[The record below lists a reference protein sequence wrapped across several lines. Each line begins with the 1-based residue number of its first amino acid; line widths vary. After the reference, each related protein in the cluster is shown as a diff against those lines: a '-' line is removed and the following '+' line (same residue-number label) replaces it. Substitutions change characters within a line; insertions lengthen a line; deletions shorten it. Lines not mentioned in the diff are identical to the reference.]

1 MDTMTGAAPA
11 EAATAG
17 PAATD
22 TERQWDE
29 RVETWQREHVAADYA
44 RVPPRRAS
52 YTTMS
57 GAAVKDVYT
66 SADLR
71 GTDPSADIGLPG
83 EYPYTRGVHATMYR
97 GKPWTIRQVAGFGQ
111 AEDTNNRYKY
121 LLRTGQTGLST
132 DFDLPTLL
140 GYDSDHE
147 VYRREVGRIG
157 VAVDTVVDMHALFD
171 GIPLD
176 EISTSMTINPS
187 AAVILAMYRVVA
199 DERGIPGHLLTG
211 TTQNDI
217 LKEYLSQNEF
227 IYPPLPSV
235 NLVVDTMEYGADVMP
250 RFNPLNVCGYHIR
263 EAGATAVEEVGL
275 TLSNALCY
283 LEHAIERGIDVD
295 RLAPRV
301 SFFWDVH
308 NNFFEEAA
316 KLRAARR
323 LWARLMKDRL
333 GCQDPRSWL
342 MRAHCQTAGVSLTAA
357 QPYNNVARTAIQAMA
372 AILGG
377 TQSLHTNSLD
387 EALSIPS
394 ESAIK
399 IAVRTQAILL
409 HETGAADVVD
419 PLAGS
424 YYVESLTNQI
434 ESEALELIERIDAMG
449 GMIEAVESGY
459 AVQLI
464 ADSSW
469 EQQVKVES
477 GETVIVGVNGYVDDD
492 ETQDIEIDRPVPG
505 VMDRQLQRLAE
516 VKRSR
521 EQARVSDCLRAIEQA
536 APDLHHNL
544 MPLIEDAVRAR
555 ATVGEICDVLRG
567 VWGFQQPST
576 VF

>member
-1 MDTMTGAAPA
+1 MDAV
-11 EAATAG
+11 
-17 PAATD
+17 
-22 TERQWDE
+22 TEQDERWDE
-29 RVETWQREHVAADYA
+29 RVKAWHQDRVAADYE
-44 RVPPRRAS
+44 RIPPRRS
-52 YTTMS
+52 EFTTMS
-57 GAAVKDVYT
+57 GAPVKDIYT
-66 SADLR
+66 HADLR
-71 GTDPSADIGLPG
+71 GVDPAEDIGLPG
-83 EYPYTRGVHATMYR
+83 EFPFTRGVHSTMYR
-97 GKPWTIRQVAGFGQ
+97 GRPWTIRQVAGFGQ

-121 LLRTGQTGLST
+121 LLKTGQTGLST

-140 GYDSDHE
+140 GYDSDHD

-157 VAVDTVVDMHALFD
+157 VAIDTVVDMHALFD

-187 AAVILAMYRVVA
+187 AAVLLAMYRVVA
-199 DERGIPGHLLTG
+199 DERGIPGHKLQG

-217 LKEYLSQNEF
+217 LKEYIAQNEF
-227 IYPPLPSV
+227 IFPPRPSV
-235 NLVVDTMEYGADVMP
+235 HLVVDTMEYGADVMP
-250 RFNPLNVCGYHIR
+250 KFNPLNVCGYHIR
-263 EAGATAVEEVGL
+263 DAGATAVEEVGL

-283 LEHAIERGIDVD
+283 LEHAKERGIDID
-295 RLAPRV
+295 RIAPRV

-323 LWARLMKDRL
+323 LWARLMRDRL
-333 GCQDPRSWL
+333 GCKDPRSWL
-342 MRAHCQTAGVSLTAA
+342 MRAHCQTAGVSLTAQ

-399 IAVRTQAILL
+399 IAVRTQAIIL
-409 HETGAADVVD
+409 HETGVADIVD

-434 ESEALELIERIDAMG
+434 EQDALALIERIDGMG
-449 GMIEAVESGY
+449 GMIEAVQSGY

-464 ADSSW
+464 SDSAW
-469 EQQVKVES
+469 EQQVKIES
-477 GETVIVGVNGYVDDD
+477 GDTVIVGVNDYVDEN

-505 VMDRQLQRLAE
+505 VMERQMERLAE

-521 EQARVSDCLRAIEQA
+521 EQSRVTDSLRAIEKA

-567 VWGFQQPST
+567 VWGHHQPST

>member
-1 MDTMTGAAPA
+1 MTRDAWQDRVREWKRSKVAS
-11 EAATAG
+11 
-17 PAATD
+17 D
-22 TERQWDE
+22 YERI
-29 RVETWQREHVAADYA
+29 
-44 RVPPRRAS
+44 PPRHTE

-57 GAAVKDVYT
+57 GIPVQDIYT
-66 SADLR
+66 PADLA
-71 GTDPSADIGLPG
+71 GTDPVTDIGLPG
-83 EYPYTRGVHATMYR
+83 EYPFTRGVHATMYR
-97 GKPWTIRQVAGFGQ
+97 GRPWTIRQVAGFGQ

-121 LLRTGQTGLST
+121 LLKTGQTGLST

-171 GIPLD
+171 GIALD
-176 EISTSMTINPS
+176 QISTSMTINPS

-199 DERGIPGHLLTG
+199 EERGIPANALTG

-217 LKEYLSQNEF
+217 LKEYIAQNEF
-227 IYPPLPSV
+227 IFPPLPAV
-235 NLVVDTMEYGADVMP
+235 QLVVDTMEYGADVMP

-263 EAGATAVEEVGL
+263 DAGATAVEELGL
-275 TLSNALCY
+275 TIANALCY
-283 LEHAIERGIDVD
+283 LEHAKERGIDAD

-301 SFFWDVH
+301 SFFWNVH
-308 NNFFEEAA
+308 NNFFEEVA
-316 KLRAARR
+316 KFRAARR
-323 LWARLMKDRL
+323 LWARLTRERL
-333 GCQDPRSWL
+333 GCKDPRSWL
-342 MRAHCQTAGVSLTAA
+342 MRAHSQTSGVSLTAQ
-357 QPYNNVARTAIQAMA
+357 QPYNNIARTAVQALA
-372 AILGG
+372 AVLGG

-424 YYVESLTNQI
+424 YYVESLTNT
-434 ESEALELIERIDAMG
+434 LEEQAMDLIGRVDEQG
-449 GMIEAVESGY
+449 GMIEAVQSGY
-459 AVQLI
+459 AIQLI

-469 EQQVKVES
+469 EQQMKIES
-477 GETVIVGVNGYVDDD
+477 KESIIVGVNDYVDEN
-492 ETQDIEIDRPVPG
+492 ETQEIEIDRPIPG
-505 VMDRQLQRLAE
+505 VMERQMERLAE

-521 EQARVSDCLRAIEQA
+521 EDRQVSATLRAIEHA
-536 APDLHHNL
+536 APNLHTNL

-567 VWGFQQPST
+567 VWGHHQPST

>member
-1 MDTMTGAAPA
+1 MNED
-11 EAATAG
+11 
-17 PAATD
+17 D
-22 TERQWDE
+22 KRWDE
-29 RVETWQREHVAADYA
+29 RVEEWKTGRVVADYQ
-44 RVPPRRAS
+44 RVPPRRS
-52 YTTMS
+52 EYTTLS
-57 GAAVKDVYT
+57 GAPVKDVYT
-66 SADLR
+66 HADIRHL
-71 GTDPSADIGLPG
+71 DPAEDIGLPG

-97 GKPWTIRQVAGFGQ
+97 GRPWTIRQVAGFGQ

-121 LLRTGQTGLST
+121 LLKTGQTGLST

-176 EISTSMTINPS
+176 QISTSMTINPS
-187 AAVILAMYRVVA
+187 AAVVLAMYRVVA
-199 DERGIPGHLLTG
+199 DERGIPGHVLTG

-217 LKEYLSQNEF
+217 LKEYIAQNEF
-227 IYPPLPSV
+227 IFPPLPSV
-235 NLVVDTMEYGADVMP
+235 QLVVDTMEYGADVMP

-263 EAGATAVEEVGL
+263 DAGSTAVEEVGL
-275 TLSNALCY
+275 TISNALCY
-283 LEHAIERGIDVD
+283 LEHAVERGIDID

-323 LWARLMKDRL
+323 LWARLMRERL
-333 GCQDPRSWL
+333 GAKDPRSWL
-342 MRAHCQTAGVSLTAA
+342 MRAHCQTAGVSLTAQ

-399 IAVRTQAILL
+399 IAVRTQAIIL
-409 HETGAADVVD
+409 HETGVADVVD

-424 YYVESLTNQI
+424 YYVESLTSQI
-434 ESEALELIERIDAMG
+434 EEDALALIERIDALG
-449 GMIEAVESGY
+449 GMIEAVQSGY

-464 ADSSW
+464 SDSAW

-477 GETVIVGVNGYVDDD
+477 NDTITVGVNDYVDED

-505 VMDRQLQRLAE
+505 VMERQMARLAE

-521 EQARVSDCLRAIEQA
+521 EDRQVTATLRAIEKA

-555 ATVGEICDVLRG
+555 ATVGEICDVLRD
-567 VWGFQQPST
+567 VWGHHQPST